1 VNWEIQIPQR
11 VVFGA
16 GKAMEAVPRILA
28 LGNRI
33 AMVTGSDPRR
43 SRWLSRALEDLG
55 GQILTLTCL
64 GEPTL
69 DVLRER
75 LDEIRRWGA
84 QVVVGIGGGSA
95 LDLSKALAA
104 LALGGDDPM
113 EHLEVVGGGQPISH
127 PGLPCV
133 TIPTTSGTG
142 AEATRNA
149 VIGASGV
156 KASLRGPQLM
166 PRLAVVDPTLA
177 LGVPAHTTACTGL
190 DALVQLVEPLVSRHS
205 TTFSDALCREG
216 IPRSVRSLPRAIRD
230 GSDLAART
238 DLAEASLFSGMALAN
253 AKLGAVHGLAAP
265 LGGRLG
271 APHGE
276 LCARLM
282 VPVWKANVKAL
293 SDREGGLDRYREVAR
308 LLCGSPEAGLDD
320 GLEVLR
326 TLSALAGNRGLSH
339 WGLTGADIPAMREA
353 GLRASS
359 MKGNPVDL
367 LPGEIDA
374 ILEEAL

>member
-1 VNWEIQIPQR
+1 MNWEIQIPQR